1 MKKLIRQLERSHE
14 SWMAIGLLFSF
25 FLLRLP
31 SLFEP
36 YWYGDEGIYE
46 TIGLSLTKGRILY
59 TEIWDNKPPLLY
71 ITYSLV
77 HSNQFLVRSLALLI
91 ALVTVAIFYLLAK
104 KIFVSRLAAGVA
116 AGVFVILFG
125 VPAFEG
131 NIANAENFML
141 LPIILAGFLIY
152 SITTHL
158 PHTKLIN
165 TKSLAIAGVLL
176 GIAFLYKI
184 VAIFDFAAFFCFLI
198 ITTFEGRLTLKT
210 IISYGKKFWRQ
221 FALFAVCFIT
231 PFLLSIFYF
240 LLVGGVGEYFHA
252 VFQSTVGYVG
262 YKNTFIIPQG
272 LLISKIF
279 LLSLFILTLFIKR
292 QKISST
298 TLFIILWTGFS
309 LFNCFFSQR
318 PYTHYLLVLVPSF
331 SLLIGQLFSKR
342 KTALIPYLGLIL
354 IISFTTI
361 KYFDHWSVKGTMN
374 YYKNFVDFVSSRKSI
389 NDYNSFF
396 DKKTVRDSEIV
407 NYINSHKKASPSLF
421 IWGNTAQ
428 IYPQTGTLPPGR
440 FTVAYHISG
449 IPSYEKET
457 EIALIKNPPQFIV
470 IMDDVSNYPYSMY
483 NYSQVLRIQNA
494 TIYERID

>member
-14 SWMAIGLLFSF
+14 FWIGIGLLFSF

-46 TIGLSLTKGRILY
+46 TIGLALTKGRILY
-59 TEIWDNKPPLLY
+59 TQIWDNKPPLLY
-71 ITYSLV
+71 FTYALV
-77 HSNQFLVRSLALLI
+77 QSNQFLVRSLALGIGL
-91 ALVTVAIFYLLAK
+91 ATVIVFYFLAK
-104 KIFVSRLAAGVA
+104 KLFANRQAAGVA
-116 AGVFVILFG
+116 AGAFVILFG

-141 LPIILAGFLIY
+141 LPISLAGFLVY
-152 SITTHL
+152 SLT
-158 PHTKLIN
+158 
-165 TKSLAIAGVLL
+165 TKSLHTKSLNTRSLVIAGVLL

-184 VAIFDFAAFFCFLI
+184 VAIFDFTAFFCFLVL
-198 ITTFEGRLTLKT
+198 TTFEGSLSLKT
-210 IISYGKKFWRQ
+210 IVSYSKKFWRQ
-221 FALFAVCFIT
+221 FALFVFCFIA
-231 PFLLSIFYF
+231 PFLLSILYF

-272 LLISKIF
+272 LLISKILLLALF
-279 LLSLFILTLFIKR
+279 ILSLFFKR

-331 SLLIGQLFSKR
+331 SLLIGQLVNKR
-342 KTALIPYLGLIL
+342 KTALIPYLVIVL

-361 KYFDHWSVKGTMN
+361 KYFDHWSVKGTIN
-374 YYKNFVDFVSSRKSI
+374 YYKNFVNFVGGKKSI
-389 NDYNSFF
+389 SDYDSFF
-396 DKKTVRDSEIV
+396 DKKTVRDNEIV
-407 NYINSHKKASPSLF
+407 NYINSHKKISPSLF

-449 IPSYEKET
+449 LPSYEKET
-457 EIALIKNPPQFIV
+457 ETALIKNPPQFIV

-483 NYSQVLRIQNA
+483 NYSQVMRIQNA
-494 TIYERID
+494 TIYERIH